1 LQQRSRFLIQGGRRF
16 LAIHFETLIPRSALC
31 NASACI
37 YGGIRASTRAL
48 NPHLGDFLMTDKRNP
63 VSSSHREQTR
73 PVFSARKVALM
84 ASVVTGLAV
93 YGFSSSSDRFDIF
106 SSAAHAQVGNAVSS
120 AAQPIGFADMVERVK
135 PSVISVKVTM
145 KEETT
150 DANNKDDDDMSGSPM
165 ERFFRQFG
173 GPNGGPQNPGRNGRH
188 GEMMGQ
194 GSGFFISSDGYAVTN
209 NHVVDGVDKVEVT
222 TDAGKTYTAKV
233 IGTDPRTDVALIK
246 VEGGSDFPFAKLSEG
261 KARIGDWVLAV
272 GNPFGLGGTV
282 TAGIVSASGRDIGS
296 GPYDDFIQIDAPVN
310 KGNSGG
316 PAFNMQGEVV
326 GVNTAIY
333 SPSGGSVGIAFS
345 IPASTVKNVIAQLK
359 DKGSVSRGW
368 IGVQIQPVTRDIA
381 DSMGLKQAEGAL
393 VADPQKNGPAA
404 RAGIEAGDVIT
415 AVNGQ
420 TVKDA
425 RELARIIGGFAP
437 GSVVKLDLVHK
448 GKSNVVSLSL
458 GQLPNAQEAK
468 ADIDAEGKAATH
480 GTDVPRLGLMV
491 APAGKV
497 DGAGKE
503 GVVVMKVEPKSAAA
517 DRGLK
522 KGDVILEVAGKSVS
536 NPDDVGEAI
545 EAARTDKKNSVLM
558 RLRSGDASHYVAVPL
573 ANG

>member
-1 LQQRSRFLIQGGRRF
+1 
-16 LAIHFETLIPRSALC
+16 
-31 NASACI
+31 
-37 YGGIRASTRAL
+37 
-48 NPHLGDFLMTDKRNP
+48 
-63 VSSSHREQTR
+63 
-73 PVFSARKVALM
+73 M
-84 ASVVTGLAV
+84 ASVVAGLGVAA
-93 YGFSSSSDRFDIF
+93 YGLSPTSGGFDILGTP
-106 SSAAHAQVGNAVSS
+106 AHAEIGNAVSS
-120 AAQPIGFADMVERVK
+120 AAQPLGFADMVERVK

-145 KEETT
+145 KEKVYDTS
-150 DANNKDDDDMSGSPM
+150 NKNDDDDSGSPM
-165 ERFFRQFG
+165 ERFFRRFG
-173 GPNGGPQNPGRNGRH
+173 GPDGVPQNRGRGDRH

-194 GSGFFISSDGYAVTN
+194 GSGFFISADGFAVTN
-209 NHVVDGVDKVEVT
+209 NHVVDGAEKLEVT
-222 TDAGKTYTAKV
+222 TDDGKSYTAKV
-233 IGTDPRTDVALIK
+233 IGTDPRTDIALIK
-246 VEGGSDFPFAKLSEG
+246 VEGGSGFPFAKLSDG

-326 GVNTAIY
+326 GVNTAIF

-345 IPASTVKNVIAQLK
+345 IPAATVKNVIAQLK

-368 IGVQIQPVTRDIA
+368 IGVQIQPVTQDIA
-381 DSMGLKQAEGAL
+381 DSMGLKQAQGAL
-393 VADPQKNGPAA
+393 VADPQKDGPAA
-404 RAGIEAGDVIT
+404 KAGIESGDVIT

-420 TVKDA
+420 SIKDA

-437 GSVVKLDLVHK
+437 GSTAKLDVLHK
-448 GKSNVVSLSL
+448 GKSKVVSLAL
-458 GQLPNAQEAK
+458 GQLPNSQEAK
-468 ADIDAEGKAATH
+468 ADIDADGKGAQ
-480 GTDVPRLGLMV
+480 GTDVPRLGMTV

-497 DGAGKE
+497 DGSGKV
-503 GVVVMKVEPKSAAA
+503 GVVVTKVEPKSAAA

-536 NPDDVGEAI
+536 NPTDVREALD
-545 EAARTDKKNSVLM
+545 AARADKKSSVLM
-558 RLRSGDASHYVAVPL
+558 RLRSGDASHYVALPL

>member
-1 LQQRSRFLIQGGRRF
+1 
-16 LAIHFETLIPRSALC
+16 
-31 NASACI
+31 
-37 YGGIRASTRAL
+37 
-48 NPHLGDFLMTDKRNP
+48 MTDQRNP
-63 VSSSHREQTR
+63 VSSSRREQTR
-73 PVFSARKVALM
+73 HLFSARKVALM

-106 SSAAHAQVGNAVSS
+106 SSAAHAQVSNAVSS

-145 KEETT
+145 KEKAT
-150 DANNKDDDDMSGSPM
+150 DANNKDDDDESGSPM

-209 NHVVDGVDKVEVT
+209 NHVVDGADKVEVT

-345 IPASTVKNVIAQLK
+345 IPAATVKNVIAQLK

-368 IGVQIQPVTRDIA
+368 IGVQIQPVTQEIA

-393 VADPQKNGPAA
+393 VADPQKDGPAA
-404 RAGIEAGDVIT
+404 KAGVEAGDVIT

-420 TVKDA
+420 SVKDA
-425 RELARIIGGFAP
+425 RELARIIGGFAS
-437 GSVVKLDLVHK
+437 GSTAKLDVLHK
-448 GKSNVVSLSL
+448 GQSKVVSLTL
-458 GQLPNAQEAK
+458 GQLPNAQEAR
-468 ADIDAEGKAATH
+468 ADIESDGKGSTH
-480 GTDVPRLGLMV
+480 GTDVPRLGLTV

-503 GVVVMKVEPKSAAA
+503 GVVIMKVEPKSAAA

-536 NPDDVGEAI
+536 NPGDVGKAL
-545 EAARTDKKNSVLM
+545 EAARTDKKSSVLM